1 MTMVLVFLAG
11 TGTLPF
17 QRDDGLRPSW
27 QTPSAQA
34 EVVGPLTSAPAS
46 ASEADVVA
54 RSVSEPTLAF
64 MRHDVDSNPFGQV
77 TEGFYV
83 GDIDGDGRPDLVV
96 GGDDYL
102 LWYHNPD
109 WRPNLVASGSRFGA
123 GAMIVARDMDGDGR
137 RDVVSG
143 AINASGQ
150 RQTVWYG
157 NTPSGWVPHV
167 LSNANYCHDL
177 VFGDFN
183 GDGRPDTACN
193 DQFHAQIVWLQA
205 PAAPA
210 GLWTTHVIDPR
221 RAMGAD
227 VADID
232 GDGHLDLIAGR
243 AWYRNDG
250 NGTFV
255 RHPYTSM
262 TDPADTFFDDYE
274 KVNAVDLN
282 GDGRTDIFATIF
294 AESQEGQVWAFLAPA
309 DPLNQPWTGVR
320 IDPGPLFGVHSQ
332 AVARFDGSS
341 RPQVMVGETN
351 IGGFDIGPNPNPH
364 VYVYRLLGS
373 ASDPAGWERTV
384 VDHVGTHEA
393 QAIDLNG
400 DGLPDIAGT
409 EENTDLL
416 SPPRNGTVSWWQNV
430 TATGLTTT
438 SLTTSTSTTVV
449 PVATTTTT
457 TTGGTTGTTLQLVLQ
472 PDANTGIDTYLTSP
486 TNPDANWGTLP
497 RAWLGTDEGNA
508 QRPLLRFMLAGAPA
522 GATVLGCTLTVHADR
537 VDAPLPG
544 HVWRVTQP
552 AWTEK
557 GATWKR
563 YDGTTPWTTP
573 GGVVDTKSGIAFAPP
588 VAPGAFAFPNLMAL
602 CQDAIAARRG
612 QLDLLI
618 RQDSETPGTP
628 QHEWS
633 FVTSDDTASPALRP
647 QLVVSVGSPASASAS
662 TTSTTSATAPKT
674 TTSTTTSITPTT
686 TMAPTLPACG
696 TATTFASVT
705 CRLTGLGTRV
715 GLEVAVSGLRA
726 KLLSTLQE
734 RVLGNVQLAEQ
745 FATGGDRSRARIRLA
760 RAARGLAHFVR
771 LLNGQQGRKAMPGL
785 SGQPL
790 KDEAGAVLKTLADLA
805 ASL

>member
-1 MTMVLVFLAG
+1 VRDHRVLVVWMTMVFVFIASVG
-11 TGTLPF
+11 TWPF
-17 QRDDGLRPSW
+17 RHDESLHPSW
-27 QTPSAQA
+27 PTSSSAQA
-34 EVVGPLTSAPAS
+34 AAVGSLTSAP
-46 ASEADVVA
+46 
-54 RSVSEPTLAF
+54 TLAF
-64 MRHDVDSNPFGQV
+64 TRHDVDSNPFGQV

-102 LWYHNPD
+102 VWYHNPD
-109 WRPNLVASGSRFGA
+109 WRPNLIASGSAFGA
-123 GAMIVARDMDGDGR
+123 GAMIVVRDIDGDGR
-137 RDVVSG
+137 LDVVSG

-157 NTPSGWVPHV
+157 NTPSGWAPHV

-193 DQFHAQIVWLQA
+193 DQYHSQIVWLQA
-205 PAAPA
+205 PAVPA

-232 GDGHLDLIAGR
+232 RDGHLDLIAGR

-250 NGTFV
+250 TGTFV
-255 RHPYTSM
+255 RHPYTTM
-262 TDPADTFFDDYE
+262 TDPADSFFNDYE

-294 AESQEGQVWAFLAPA
+294 AESREGQVWAFLAPA

-351 IGGFDIGPNPNPH
+351 IAGFDIGPNSNPH

-373 ASDPAGWERTV
+373 ASDPAGWERTG
-384 VDHVGTHEA
+384 VDHHGTHEA

-430 TATGLTTT
+430 TATGPTRPTATTA
-438 SLTTSTSTTVV
+438 TSTTVV
-449 PVATTTTT
+449 PASTSTSTTIS
-457 TTGGTTGTTLQLVLQ
+457 GTTGTTLQRVLQ
-472 PDANTGIDTYLTSP
+472 PDASTGIDTYLTSP
-486 TNPDANWGTLP
+486 ANPDGNWGNLP
-497 RAWLGTDEGNA
+497 RAWLGMDEQNA
-508 QRPLLRFMLAGAPA
+508 QRPLLRFMLGRAPA
-522 GATVLGCTLTVHADR
+522 GATVLGCTLTVHAAG
-537 VDAPLPG
+537 VEAPLPG

-563 YDGTTPWTTP
+563 YDDTTPWTTP
-573 GGVVDTKSGIAFAPP
+573 GGEVDAKSGIAFAPP
-588 VAPGAFAFPNLMAL
+588 VAPGAFAFPDLKVL
-602 CQDAIAARRG
+602 CQDAIAARGG

-618 RQDSETPGTP
+618 RQDAETPGTP
-628 QHEWS
+628 RHQWS
-633 FVTSDDTASPALRP
+633 FVTSDDPASPALRP
-647 QLVVSVGSPASASAS
+647 KLVVSFGSSAS
-662 TTSTTSATAPKT
+662 TPTS

-686 TMAPTLPACG
+686 TSPNIPACG
-696 TATTFASVT
+696 PATTFSSVT
-705 CRLTGLGTRV
+705 CRVTGLGTRV
-715 GLEVAVSGLRA
+715 EQEIAGDGLRTD
-726 KLLSTLQE
+726 LLATLQE

-745 FATGGDRSRARIRLA
+745 FATGGDRSRARVRLA
-760 RAARGLAHFVR
+760 RAGRGLRRFVR
-771 LLNGQQGRKAMPGL
+771 MLNSSRGRQAMPGS
-785 SGQPL
+785 SGQPM
-790 KDEAGAVLKTLADLA
+790 KDEAQAIRKTLADLA